1 MVPNLIYYAD
11 TLTCERGHAV
21 TPEAAGAA
29 ARPRRRSCTCYPG
42 ECIKAGRVSPLGISS
57 DPSLEKLLL
66 FQPGNLS
73 DHQPPC
79 VTRTLLLLSS
89 TMAPA
94 CARPASPVMTPPGLS
109 SPPSLDAPGIRFAFS
124 KYYFV
129 LLLRFIMQLSWKKSA
144 LV

>member
-1 MVPNLIYYAD
+1 M
-11 TLTCERGHAV
+11 
-21 TPEAAGAA
+21 
-29 ARPRRRSCTCYPG
+29 
-42 ECIKAGRVSPLGISS
+42 GISS

-66 FQPGNLS
+66 FQPENLS

-109 SPPSLDAPGIRFAFS
+109 SPPSLDAPGIR
-124 KYYFV
+124 V
-129 LLLRFIMQLSWKKSA
+129 SWWVWDRRTPMLETRPSPRGVTIYSA
-144 LV
+144 GFFLTVSTPSMLKTAKHCASVGKTY